1 MHKEHRHGCLAS
13 VFSSVL
19 MRFFGLWI
27 SANIHCTIKKLTPG
41 LSFALFLI
49 SSFIFSLV
57 LVDSHC
63 VAQGQGDQAGGEFC
77 LMTHARALEG
87 GGGFCAFGDRML
99 SGPRAARAKKKRN
112 SFRRL
117 LYGRR
122 SARWLALTTR
132 LLDRP

>member
-87 GGGFCAFGDRML
+87 GGGVLRIRRQNALGAKGGA
-99 SGPRAARAKKKRN
+99 SQKKKK
-112 SFRRL
+112 
-117 LYGRR
+117 
-122 SARWLALTTR
+122 
-132 LLDRP
+132 